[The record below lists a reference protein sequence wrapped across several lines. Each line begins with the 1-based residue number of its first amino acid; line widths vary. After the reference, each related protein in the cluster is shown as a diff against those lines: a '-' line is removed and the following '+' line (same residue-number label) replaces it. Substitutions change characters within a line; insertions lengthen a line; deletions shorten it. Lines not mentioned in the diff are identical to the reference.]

1 MRHLTRLEQLEY
13 QINFLKEYRKQLD
26 ALIYFRENELKEVK
40 EKEKVKKNDR

>member
-13 QINFLKEYRKQLD
+13 RIEFLREQRRLLDDFIKQT
-26 ALIYFRENELKEVK
+26 ESELKVEK